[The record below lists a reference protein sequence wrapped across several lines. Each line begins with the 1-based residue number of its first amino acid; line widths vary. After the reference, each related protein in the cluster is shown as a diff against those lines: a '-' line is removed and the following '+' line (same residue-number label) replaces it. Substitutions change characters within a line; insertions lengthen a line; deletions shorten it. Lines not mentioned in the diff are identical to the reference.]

1 MSSKKN
7 IRRKKIQR
15 RVRKKVVGTSLRP
28 RLSVYRSNKAIYA
41 QLIDDDKQV
50 TLVSASSKDADFAS
64 STATGKELAF
74 QVGQLVAKRALEA
87 GITSVIFD
95 RNGYV
100 YHGRVKALADG
111 ARGEKKEDGSNEL
124 LQF

>member
-28 RLSVYRSNKAIYA
+28 RLSVYRSNKSIYA

-64 STATGKELAF
+64 STAKGKELAF